1 MAFKMLDAATTTGT
15 SAIVYLPYH
24 LTVNEH
30 TVTASFTS
38 GTAVTIAIEG
48 TLDNRG
54 VADADKKWAALATHV
69 FDADE
74 ITAKFAEFHIANKG
88 VLAVRL
94 NLTTFTTAG
103 GTLTAKY
110 QPVYGGC

>member
-1 MAFKMLDAATTTGT
+1 MAFKLLDAATVAGA
-15 SAIVYLPYH
+15 SAIVYLPH
-24 LTVNEH
+24 IQTIEMH

-38 GTAVTIAIEG
+38 GTAVVIALEG

-54 VADADKKWAALATHV
+54 VANADKKWAALATHT
-69 FDADE
+69 FSADE
-74 ITAKFAEFHIANKG
+74 ITAKFAEFHIASKG